1 MIELCFSLWHVH
13 RDGPWRVT
21 NKMKVWTPTPNKFK
35 SYWTIQDYCPNRQPP
50 IIHKRLTIQHKWA
63 RPDKSKLNEV
73 LQLTIFL
80 VVLEFIDEKALRP
93 VRQSLMRPIRNYVV
107 CSCSPNP
114 TTLTRISVIHI
125 YKHWQKYNVGC
136 VLWSKTVFIQEFPCP

>member
-21 NKMKVWTPTPNKFK
+21 NKMKVWTATPNKFK
-35 SYWTIQDYCPNRQPP
+35 SYWTIQDYCPNPNHQNKQPP

-63 RPDKSKLNEV
+63 HPDKSKLYEV

-80 VVLEFIDEKALRP
+80 VLEFIDEKALHL
-93 VRQSLMRPIRNYVV
+93 VRQSLMRPMRNCVV

-114 TTLTRISVIHI
+114 TTLRRIYVTCTHLV
-125 YKHWQKYNVGC
+125 KYQVM
-136 VLWSKTVFIQEFPCP
+136 KE